1 MYRKVAR
8 RFQITLP
15 EEWRKKHDVKVGD
28 KVISF
33 ENRNGH
39 LVVMTLDQAL
49 DKWEENTRDLGRTI
63 KEFGEG
69 FKKREMGLELK

>member
-1 MYRKVAR
+1 MYRKVTR

-15 EEWRKKHDVKVGD
+15 EGWRKKHDIKVGD

-33 ENRNGH
+33 EDEKGQ
-39 LVVMTLDQAL
+39 LVLMTLKQAL

-63 KEFGEG
+63 KEFREG
-69 FKKREMGLELK
+69 FKKREMELE

>member
-15 EEWRKKHDVKVGD
+15 EGWRKKHDVRVGD

-33 ENRNGH
+33 ENKSGQ

-49 DKWEENTRDLGRTI
+49 DKWEENTRDLGRTM
-63 KEFGEG
+63 KEFREG
-69 FKKREMGLELK
+69 FRKRERELELK